1 LRSSLS
7 AKKTA
12 LLGALLAASLVLSI
26 VESMLGALIP
36 LPVPG
41 VKLGL
46 ANIISM
52 FLLSY
57 FSLASAL
64 AVGVLRTLLA
74 SLFTGGFGMFLYSAP
89 GAIVSILIMYTA
101 LRLIKALSIVGVSM
115 LGACAHNITQV
126 VVAVLLT
133 GEIHLFYY
141 AFILLIVGAVSGTIT
156 GIVAKV
162 SFGRA
167 AGALNISKAPAK
179 NIYMKEA

>member
-1 LRSSLS
+1 MRSSLS
-7 AKKTA
+7 ARKIA
-12 LLGALLAASLVLSI
+12 LLGALLAVSLVLSV
-26 VESMLGALIP
+26 VESSLGALLP

-64 AVGVLRTLLA
+64 TVGILRTFLA
-74 SLFTGGFGMFLYSAP
+74 SLFAGGFGMFLYSAP
-89 GAIVSILIMYTA
+89 GAIVSILVMYTA
-101 LRLIKALSIVGVSM
+101 LRFIKPLSIVGVSM
-115 LGACAHNITQV
+115 LGACVHNMMQV
-126 VVAVLLT
+126 CVAVLLT

-156 GIVAKV
+156 GIVSSV

-167 AGALNISKAPAK
+167 AKALNVKSPKAQKAF
-179 NIYMKEA
+179 